1 MAMPGAN
8 CARCRRSISLGDTVE
23 SDGLGVVHVNC
34 RNPRSPTAEELV
46 FLYVYC
52 WDHAVAQCPTC
63 GQSFRQHD
71 RASESLDVYT
81 YRTYRCSSCDA
92 DLTESIRGHL
102 RNCTE
107 LPEQLRRKVQGGT
120 RGHPATCQA
129 GSAARRPRRRLAA
142 RDRSGPRQP
151 PRNEKTSASNARAVK
166 DSVRGRA
173 HPLDVRSAHFTAMAM
188 TSRSCTP
195 QE

>member
-1 MAMPGAN
+1 MPGAN

-34 RNPRSPTAEELV
+34 RNPAQPHCRRARVPACVLLGPCGRPVSHVRPELSAARPCLGIVRRLHLSYLSLFVRRCGSYREHSRSSQEL
-46 FLYVYC
+46 
-52 WDHAVAQCPTC
+52 HGASRATSAQ
-63 GQSFRQHD
+63 S
-71 RASESLDVYT
+71 A
-81 YRTYRCSSCDA
+81 
-92 DLTESIRGHL
+92 
-102 RNCTE
+102 
-107 LPEQLRRKVQGGT
+107 GGT

-142 RDRSGPRQP
+142 RDRSGPRRP
-151 PRNEKTSASNARAVK
+151 PRNEKTSSSNARAVK

-173 HPLDVRSAHFTAMAM
+173 HPLDVRSAHFTVMAI

>member
-1 MAMPGAN
+1 MPGAN

-23 SDGLGVVHVNC
+23 SDGIGVVHVNC

-71 RASESLDVYT
+71 LASESFDVYT

-107 LPEQLRRKVQGGT
+107 LPEQLRRKVQEA
-120 RGHPATCQA
+120 RAATQRLVKRSQQLIDHADVLRREIEA
-129 GSAARRPRRRLAA
+129 GPRRP
-142 RDRSGPRQP
+142 S
-151 PRNEKTSASNARAVK
+151 RNEKTNSSNARAVK

-173 HPLDVRSAHFTAMAM
+173 HPLDVRSAHFTVMAI

>member
-1 MAMPGAN
+1 M
-8 CARCRRSISLGDTVE
+8 
-23 SDGLGVVHVNC
+23 HVNC

-71 RASESLDVYT
+71 LASESFDVYT

-107 LPEQLRRKVQGGT
+107 LPEQLRRKVQEARAATQRLVKRGQQLVDRADVLRREIEAALVDLRET
-120 RGHPATCQA
+120 RKR
-129 GSAARRPRRRLAA
+129 ARRTREP
-142 RDRSGPRQP
+142 
-151 PRNEKTSASNARAVK
+151 
-166 DSVRGRA
+166 
-173 HPLDVRSAHFTAMAM
+173 
-188 TSRSCTP
+188 
-195 QE
+195 